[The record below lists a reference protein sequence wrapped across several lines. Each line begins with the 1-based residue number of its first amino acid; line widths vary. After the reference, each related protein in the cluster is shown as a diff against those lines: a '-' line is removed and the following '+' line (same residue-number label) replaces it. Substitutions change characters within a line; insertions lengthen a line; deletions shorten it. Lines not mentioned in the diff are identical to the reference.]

1 MDGLEK
7 HFKQWKKIS
16 DRIHKQ
22 IGPVMEAQKAL
33 EKTLQPP
40 NEMQKAVEK
49 ILNPA
54 LELQKQYKSQL
65 EPFLEQQRSLQ
76 KTFEAIKILNYQSP
90 DLSPYTKQIQQ
101 YQKSL
106 SGIITPAFEE
116 LQRSF
121 DVLPPKIQEA
131 LLLMAQHGWYLDFNM
146 SLPSLWEIKT
156 AILSG
161 EIDDVEKA
169 FVNYFESQLNEIE
182 NSFNSQFPNRA
193 HIVTSAL
200 KAHRRGEYFLSIPVL
215 LAQTDGICKEVVDQY
230 LFMKKD
236 KKPQTAIYVEQIAA
250 DTYKAALLSPLASS
264 TPIGA
269 SQYERED
276 GFNLLNRHM
285 VLHGESLDYGSKV
298 NSLKAISLINYVS
311 QALDTNADIP

>member
-1 MDGLEK
+1 MNRDGVDGLEK

-16 DRIHKQ
+16 DRIHEQ
-22 IGPVMEAQKAL
+22 FGPVIES
-33 EKTLQPP
+33 
-40 NEMQKAVEK
+40 QKAVEN

-54 LELQKQYKSQL
+54 LELQNEYKSQL

-76 KTFEAIKILNYQSP
+76 KSFEAIKIPNYQLP
-90 DLSPYTKQIQQ
+90 DLSPYTEQIQQ
-101 YQKSL
+101 YQESL
-106 SGIITPAFEE
+106 SGIITPALEEFQRSFEE
-116 LQRSF
+116 L
-121 DVLPPKIQEA
+121 PHKTQEA
-131 LLLMAQHGWYLDFNM
+131 LLLLAQHGWYLDFNM
-146 SLPSLWEIKT
+146 SLPSLWKIKT
-156 AILSG
+156 AISRG
-161 EIDDVEKA
+161 ENDDVEKA
-169 FVNYFESQLNEIE
+169 LVEYFESQLNEIE
-182 NSFNSQFPNRA
+182 NSFNSQFPHRS
-193 HIVTSAL
+193 HIITSAF

-298 NSLKAISLINYVS
+298 NGLKAISLINYVS
-311 QALDTNADIP
+311 QALDTNADVP